1 MKRTISTLSLL
12 ALISMSVAAQSQFI
26 KNTVSNAEKQV
37 TLMVA
42 QIDTFPPN
50 KIPSPRTLT
59 KDRTHTAY
67 TSLYDWTSGFFP
79 GSLWYLYEL
88 TGNEKWKSS
97 AVKYTECMEHIKNY
111 TGNHDIGFM
120 MFCSYGNAKRLANKT
135 EYKEILIASAN
146 SLMTRYRPGAAII
159 QSWNSRKNVGWDC
172 PVIID
177 NMMNLELLFEATQ
190 MSGDSS
196 YWKVAVSH
204 ADQTIKNHYRDDMS
218 SYHVVDYD
226 TLTGGLRG
234 RYTAQG
240 YAHESAWARGQAW
253 GLYGY
258 VLCYRYTRDA
268 KYLAQAEKIAAYI
281 FNHKNLPSDLIPYWD
296 YNAPTNPADGTY
308 PILPTGNV
316 QPRDA
321 SAAAITASAL
331 YELSTY
337 CPKKS
342 GKRYKKLADQILTS
356 LASRAYTAAIG
367 ENGNFILMHST
378 GSIPHKSEID
388 MPLIYADYY
397 FLEALKRKREI
408 EK

>member
-1 MKRTISTLSLL
+1 MKRIIFTFTLLMLVSIG
-12 ALISMSVAAQSQFI
+12 ASAQSKFI
-26 KNTVSNAEKQV
+26 KDAVANAEKQV
-37 TLMVA
+37 ALMVA
-42 QIDTFPPN
+42 QIDTFPAN
-50 KIPSPRTLT
+50 KIPSPRTLSS
-59 KDRTHTAY
+59 DRTRTAF

-88 TGNEKWKSS
+88 TGEQKWKAS
-97 AVKYTECMEHIKNY
+97 AVKYTECMEHIKKY

-120 MFCSYGNAKRLANKT
+120 MFCSYGNAKRLADKP
-135 EYKEILIASAN
+135 EYKDILITSAR
-146 SLMTRYRPGAAII
+146 SLLTRYRPGAGII

-196 YWKVAVSH
+196 FWKVAVSH

-226 TLTGGLRG
+226 TLTGAIRG
-234 RYTAQG
+234 RYTSQG
-240 YAHESAWARGQAW
+240 YADESAWSRGQAW

-258 VLCYRYTRDA
+258 TLCYRYTGDK
-268 KYLAQAEKIAAYI
+268 KYLDQAEKITSYI

-296 YNAPTNPADGTY
+296 YDAPTNPADGTY
-308 PILPTGNV
+308 PVLPTGNV
-316 QPRDA
+316 EPRDA
-321 SAAAITASAL
+321 SAAAVTASAL

-337 CPKKS
+337 SQKNEKK
-342 GKRYKKLADQILTS
+342 YKKLADKILTS
-356 LASRAYTAAIG
+356 LSSAAYRAPIG

-388 MPLIYADYY
+388 MPLVYADYY
-397 FLEALKRKREI
+397 FLEALKRKADL